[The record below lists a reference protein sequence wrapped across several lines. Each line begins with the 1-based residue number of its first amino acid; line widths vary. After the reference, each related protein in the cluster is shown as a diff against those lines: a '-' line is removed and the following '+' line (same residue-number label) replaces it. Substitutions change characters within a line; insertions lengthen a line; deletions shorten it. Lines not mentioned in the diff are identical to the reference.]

1 MQSELLT
8 VMEFCQA
15 VNLGKT
21 SVYKLINEGKISAVK
36 LGKKTLIP
44 KSAVNEFIASLP
56 AYPVPDTK
64 VNSGGRN
71 HV

>member
-44 KSAVNEFIASLP
+44 RSVVHEFIASLP
-56 AYPVPDTK
+56 AYHAPDTK
-64 VNSGGRN
+64 VNSGGRD